1 MRFVTHGVT
10 AVLALIIGLGIGYLM
25 WGLQG
30 VELARLMDQQRLE
43 LNYKIAEAERRTKT
57 AEEVARQ
64 EKETRKIFEEE
75 LNRARPQK

>member
-57 AEEVARQ
+57 AEEIARQ
-64 EKETRKIFEEE
+64 EKDTRKIFEEE